1 VSGHGAL
8 SSVDGRR
15 GRPAI
20 RRIETAQRF
29 SGVSTSLATSPTYS
43 RRVRSQEDRDEVTL
57 RIVRIVLASAV
68 VMVLAA
74 VLGWA
79 LDRFM

>member
-1 VSGHGAL
+1 
-8 SSVDGRR
+8 
-15 GRPAI
+15 
-20 RRIETAQRF
+20 
-29 SGVSTSLATSPTYS
+29 
-43 RRVRSQEDRDEVTL
+43 VRSQEDRDEVTL

-74 VLGWA
+74 VLGRA

>member
-1 VSGHGAL
+1 
-8 SSVDGRR
+8 
-15 GRPAI
+15 
-20 RRIETAQRF
+20 
-29 SGVSTSLATSPTYS
+29 
-43 RRVRSQEDRDEVTL
+43 VRSQEDRDEVTL